1 MLAAFFSCCCKS
13 PCSTAPEYTN
23 STLPN
28 IFIASDYS
36 YQNFFIPDF
45 VIPSPDSFS
54 IKLLP
59 SSSLF
64 SYRPFEFSY
73 ILDQFLDCEFDVYR
87 NPGTGSQTSTPF
99 GWAESS
105 IFIPTTTGGKTPD
118 SFVRCVDTNQK
129 NSVLLV
135 SALKRGDCTSY
146 FRASILPPVFKLND
160 LLFRIPYVEHR
171 FAYLKKT
178 TFSKSDFTSANYSA
192 MVSQF
197 NNFIKV
203 S

>member
-1 MLAAFFSCCCKS
+1 ML
-13 PCSTAPEYTN
+13 EY
-23 STLPN
+23 
-28 IFIASDYS
+28 A
-36 YQNFFIPDF
+36 
-45 VIPSPDSFS
+45 
-54 IKLLP
+54 
-59 SSSLF
+59 
-64 SYRPFEFSY
+64 FEFSY
-73 ILDQFLDCEFDVYR
+73 ISDQFLDCEFDVYR
-87 NPGTGSQTSTPF
+87 HPGTGSQTSVPF

-105 IFIPTTTGGKTPD
+105 IFIPPPGGPAP
-118 SFVRCVDTNQK
+118 FVRCVDTNQK

-135 SALKRGDCTSY
+135 SALKRGDCTSV